1 MSFASARIKGSLSC
15 MRPAVSTR
23 TTSHFCRLAALI
35 ASAATFAGS
44 FSYPRSNRG
53 TFRRLQCVRSCSTAP
68 ARNVSHA
75 AIITVASCCNSQY
88 ATFDKFVLLPTPL
101 TPTKV
106 MTYGRPASFAART
119 SRNTSTDRF
128 GVRMRVNASSIA
140 ALIIALS
147 DEKLAS
153 FFPSS
158 DAATDSQRRSAM
170 SSATFLFMKLVLSF
184 SSTGARSSRPSADLP
199 TTPRTSE
206 FSSKEEKKVGFF
218 VGFDGE
224 RRSDDDVATASSSS
238 SSELYSSSSSA
249 STRLGLE
256 MSTRSTSSSPAP
268 GGLPS
273 EKSRPSVL
281 PFAFSPAQTR
291 FVFSFFFGRFS
302 SSSPFFFS
310 SSSPRDARFE
320 PLPLFPPLRDFRD
333 ARILDMSNAF
343 WFWSRCETE
352 ASVAAERG
360 VESAESREPSSSR
373 ASSPFAPRAAPL
385 ASLRFAAFF
394 AASNAFGARSFGK
407 RRSFD
412 LCSSARSIF
421 VNVSSNSGYKSVSQ
435 SYAFANAA
443 RHPSSKS
450 ST

>member
-1 MSFASARIKGSLSC
+1 MSFASARMRGSLSC

-53 TFRRLQCVRSCSTAP
+53 TFNRLQCVRSCSTAP
-68 ARNVSHA
+68 ALNVSHA

-140 ALIIALS
+140 ALIIELS

-158 DAATDSQRRSAM
+158 DAATDSQSRSAM

-184 SSTGARSSRPSADLP
+184 SSTGARSSRASADLP

-206 FSSKEEKKVGFF
+206 FSSKEENKVGFF

-224 RRSDDDVATASSSS
+224 RRSDDDVAAASSSS

-310 SSSPRDARFE
+310 SSSPRDARLE
-320 PLPLFPPLRDFRD
+320 PLLLFPPLRDFRD

-343 WFWSRCETE
+343 WFWSRRETE
-352 ASVAAERG
+352 ASVAASC
-360 VESAESREPSSSR
+360 VASVESRELSSSK
-373 ASSPFAPRAAPL
+373 ASSPVAPRAAPL

-394 AASNAFGARSFGK
+394 AASNAFGARSFGA

-412 LCSSARSIF
+412 LCSAARSIF

>member
-1 MSFASARIKGSLSC
+1 MGF
-15 MRPAVSTR
+15 
-23 TTSHFCRLAALI
+23 
-35 ASAATFAGS
+35 
-44 FSYPRSNRG
+44 
-53 TFRRLQCVRSCSTAP
+53 
-68 ARNVSHA
+68 
-75 AIITVASCCNSQY
+75 
-88 ATFDKFVLLPTPL
+88 
-101 TPTKV
+101 
-106 MTYGRPASFAART
+106 FAAQRRASVGRR
-119 SRNTSTDRF
+119 SRD
-128 GVRMRVNASSIA
+128 GASS
-140 ALIIALS
+140 
-147 DEKLAS
+147 
-153 FFPSS
+153 
-158 DAATDSQRRSAM
+158 
-170 SSATFLFMKLVLSF
+170 
-184 SSTGARSSRPSADLP
+184 SST
-199 TTPRTSE
+199 
-206 FSSKEEKKVGFF
+206 
-218 VGFDGE
+218 
-224 RRSDDDVATASSSS
+224 SSS

-310 SSSPRDARFE
+310 SSSPRDARLE

-343 WFWSRCETE
+343 WFWFRRETE
-352 ASVAAERG
+352 ASSAASCVAS
-360 VESAESREPSSSR
+360 VESREPSSS
-373 ASSPFAPRAAPL
+373 SSFAPRAAPL

-394 AASNAFGARSFGK
+394 AASNARGARSFGA

-421 VNVSSNSGYKSVSQ
+421 VNVSSNSGYASLSQ